1 MPATRRKRPS
11 FKDKKTGKGRKTQR
25 RRGRGGAKKFMNV
38 ATAADIPAFE
48 KMLKNGP
55 IVVGMFYL
63 SWCGHCKKAEPS
75 FKDVA
80 AKKYPGVSFAMVNSD
95 LKDKTSLRS
104 VEVNGVPDFF
114 VSVPNKG
121 GSQPNSTIKPEMS
134 YDKPS
139 IERLATVASNAASL
153 GADPTTLRESLNN
166 KQGPPPFLAINA
178 PSVKS
183 NSLNVKPPSFRN
195 LGNSSSNRGDISLAT
210 SGLSNNF
217 NNKSVKTVEE
227 PINAVSEESTDEEEE
242 DELMVPSYE
251 SSINARESIN
261 AGKKIKAAF
270 SVAGEEPTAAT
281 TLSITSPVTAVSSIT
296 NSLPASTLKAK
307 TSLAETSLAETS
319 LAETSLAETS
329 LEEKEKAA
337 QTLREKEI
345 AEGRNFSMIGGRRQ
359 LTLQTDEIP
368 VTILTENGSKHAY
381 MIKKK
386 YATGEKGKYVYKVKF
401 TKIGENGKKKVISK
415 VEGKSQ
421 EDLINKIRELIAAGY
436 TETL

>member
-1 MPATRRKRPS
+1 MPATRRKIDS
-11 FKDKKTGKGRKTQR
+11 LKYKKKGGKGRKTQR
-25 RRGRGGAKKFMNV
+25 RRDRRGGSQARKFMNV

-80 AKKYPGVSFAMVNSD
+80 AKNYPGVSFAMVNSD

-134 YDKPS
+134 YDQSS

-153 GADPTTLRESLNN
+153 GSDTTTLRASLNN
-166 KQGPPPFLAINA
+166 KQGPPPFLAINQ

-183 NSLNVKPPSFRN
+183 NSLNVQPPSFRN
-195 LGNSSSNRGDISLAT
+195 LAT
-210 SGLSNNF
+210 SSRLGKGNNF
-217 NNKSVKTVEE
+217 NNNSQIGNNFNNNSEIGE
-227 PINAVSEESTDEEEE
+227 SINAVSGDSTDEEDE
-242 DELMVPSYE
+242 DELIVPSYE
-251 SSINARESIN
+251 STINTRESIN
-261 AGKKIKAAF
+261 AGKKIKPAF

-281 TLSITSPVTAVSSIT
+281 TLSITSPISAVSSIT
-296 NSLPASTLKAK
+296 NSLPNSTLNA
-307 TSLAETSLAETS
+307 
-319 LAETSLAETS
+319 
-329 LEEKEKAA
+329 EKAA
-337 QTLREKEI
+337 QTLREKEA
-345 AEGRNFSMIGGRRQ
+345 AEGRNFSMIGGAGPKQ
-359 LTLQTDEIP
+359 QTLQSDEIP
-368 VTILTENGSKHAY
+368 VTIVTDDGSKHAY
-381 MIKKK
+381 MIRKK
-386 YATGEKGKYVYKVKF
+386 YGSGEKTKYVYKAKFVK
-401 TKIGENGKKKVISK
+401 TTENGKKKTISK

-421 EDLINKIRELIAAGY
+421 EDLITKIGELKAAGY
-436 TETL
+436 TEAL